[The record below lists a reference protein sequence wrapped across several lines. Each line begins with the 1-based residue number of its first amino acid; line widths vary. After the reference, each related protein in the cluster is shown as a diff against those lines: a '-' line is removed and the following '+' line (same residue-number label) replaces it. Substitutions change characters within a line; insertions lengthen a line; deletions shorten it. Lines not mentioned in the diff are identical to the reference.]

1 MAKKLYYE
9 FQLNTTQDY
18 GDEIVYEDGVVASS
32 SASAKEAVGGHCGCC
47 IGLPYIRLYDSIQGQ
62 DSERDSEESDANVGE
77 SSGHP
82 ECSLE
87 LDPEDLNT
95 SAAGVARIP
104 QRHQGPQNHFR
115 FTRRQIQKM
124 EQVFKKS
131 QCPDLAVRYVA
142 WTKSSS
148 PSLASGSC

>member
-9 FQLNTTQDY
+9 FRLTTPQDY
-18 GDEIVYEDGVVASS
+18 EEEIVCEDGVVASS
-32 SASAKEAVGGHCGCC
+32 LAAAMEAVGGHSGGR

-104 QRHQGPQNHFR
+104 QRHQGPQNRFR

-131 QCPDLAVRYVA
+131 QYPDLAARYVA
-142 WTKSSS
+142 WTKSSP
-148 PSLASGSC
+148 PSLTSGSC